1 MPASYQ
7 LSPLCESKIG
17 GIRMMKIIWNDFF
30 GSYYMYRYN
39 RCGENETEKRSQLIK
54 KVIYHQERILKI
66 KLS

>member
-1 MPASYQ
+1 
-7 LSPLCESKIG
+7 
-17 GIRMMKIIWNDFF
+17 MMKIIWNDFF